1 MSSTLIA
8 PMPMTV
14 SRPKIHRPPG
24 FMARKSSG
32 KTALPGF
39 LLFWA
44 AVLLALIGISLFIN
58 NNKENF
64 VLDLFATWCGPCK
77 IMLGNLEKVN
87 ESLIQ
92 KGTPK
97 YSVYKFDIEQ
107 DMDLMKEWN
116 VRGVPTIKIF
126 ENGEETFSRPGVM
139 SPDQLLTLL
148 D

>member
-1 MSSTLIA
+1 
-8 PMPMTV
+8 MTKQLT
-14 SRPKIHRPPG
+14 SEELKQKI
-24 FMARKSSG
+24 
-32 KTALPGF
+32 
-39 LLFWA
+39 
-44 AVLLALIGISLFIN
+44 

-92 KGTPK
+92 KGMPK

-139 SPDQLLTLL
+139 SPDQLLKLL

>member
-1 MSSTLIA
+1 
-8 PMPMTV
+8 MTKQLT
-14 SRPKIHRPPG
+14 SEELKQKI
-24 FMARKSSG
+24 
-32 KTALPGF
+32 
-39 LLFWA
+39 
-44 AVLLALIGISLFIN
+44 

-126 ENGEETFSRPGVM
+126 ENGEETFSRPGVI
-139 SPDQLLTLL
+139 SPDQLLKLL

>member
-1 MSSTLIA
+1 
-8 PMPMTV
+8 MTKQLT
-14 SRPKIHRPPG
+14 SEELKQKI
-24 FMARKSSG
+24 
-32 KTALPGF
+32 
-39 LLFWA
+39 
-44 AVLLALIGISLFIN
+44 

-64 VLDLFATWCGPCK
+64 ILDLFATWCGPCK

-139 SPDQLLTLL
+139 SPDQLLILL

>member
-1 MSSTLIA
+1 
-8 PMPMTV
+8 MTKQLT
-14 SRPKIHRPPG
+14 SEELKQKI
-24 FMARKSSG
+24 
-32 KTALPGF
+32 
-39 LLFWA
+39 
-44 AVLLALIGISLFIN
+44 

-126 ENGEETFSRPGVM
+126 ENGEETFSRSGVM
-139 SPDQLLTLL
+139 SPDQLLKLL

>member
-1 MSSTLIA
+1 
-8 PMPMTV
+8 MTKQLT
-14 SRPKIHRPPG
+14 SEELKQKI
-24 FMARKSSG
+24 
-32 KTALPGF
+32 
-39 LLFWA
+39 
-44 AVLLALIGISLFIN
+44 

-87 ESLIQ
+87 ESLMK

-97 YSVYKFDIEQ
+97 YGVYKFDIEQ

-139 SPDQLLTLL
+139 TPDQLLKLL

>member
-1 MSSTLIA
+1 
-8 PMPMTV
+8 MTKQLT
-14 SRPKIHRPPG
+14 SEELKQKI
-24 FMARKSSG
+24 
-32 KTALPGF
+32 
-39 LLFWA
+39 
-44 AVLLALIGISLFIN
+44 

-87 ESLIQ
+87 DSLMQ

-126 ENGEETFSRPGVM
+126 ENGEETFSRPGVI
-139 SPDQLLTLL
+139 SPDQLLKLL

>member
-1 MSSTLIA
+1 
-8 PMPMTV
+8 MTKQLT
-14 SRPKIHRPPG
+14 SEELKQKI
-24 FMARKSSG
+24 
-32 KTALPGF
+32 
-39 LLFWA
+39 
-44 AVLLALIGISLFIN
+44 

-64 VLDLFATWCGPCK
+64 VLDLFATWCGPCR

-139 SPDQLLTLL
+139 SPDQLLKLL